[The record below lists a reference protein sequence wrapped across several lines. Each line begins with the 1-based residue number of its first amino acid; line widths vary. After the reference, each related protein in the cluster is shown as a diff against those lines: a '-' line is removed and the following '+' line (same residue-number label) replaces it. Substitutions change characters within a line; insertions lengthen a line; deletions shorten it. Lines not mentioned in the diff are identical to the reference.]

1 MLAALRHEVSLLR
14 SIINWASEQGVVEYT
29 YNPSALEAEAAGCDE
44 AACLL
49 EYCLNSVSQ
58 VSFACILRSI
68 PITQTPGKHSSE
80 GGKLSSYRKRKIFS

>member
-1 MLAALRHEVSLLR
+1 MLAALRREVSLLR
-14 SIINWASEQGVVEYT
+14 SIINWASELGVVEYT

-58 VSFACILRSI
+58 VRFACILRVH
-68 PITQTPGKHSSE
+68 PNHTNP
-80 GGKLSSYRKRKIFS
+80 RKEQL